1 MIVKKQTLTAS
12 EIFLIAGLNQVTEEY
27 FEMSHLG
34 DEIILQK
41 PERVFNAEL
50 YHQLRKLQE
59 NGYYEVGRIH
69 PDLVK
74 HIKLHLETTKVP
86 PAIINN
92 LCIGDFHPKKIS
104 PDIVF
109 HTGQDNIDNQ
119 LLVAELK
126 MDGASRIN
134 IINDLQKLLFYKLS
148 ALQFKNAVFIY
159 TGSKKDLER
168 KLEFGISKKMLECL
182 IKQYIFIALHQI
194 KGGKKM
200 WNIYQFNNNHV
211 NN

>member
-1 MIVKKQTLTAS
+1 MIVEKQTLTPS
-12 EIFLIAGLNQVTEEY
+12 ENFLIAGLNQVGEEY
-27 FEMSHLG
+27 FQMRHLG
-34 DEIILQK
+34 NENILQK

-50 YHQLRKLQE
+50 YHQLRKLQD

-69 PDLVK
+69 TDLVK
-74 HIKLHLETTKVP
+74 HIKLHLEKTKMP
-86 PAIINN
+86 SAIINN

-134 IINDLQKLLFYKLS
+134 IINDIQKLLFYKLS

-168 KLEFGISKKMLECL
+168 KLEFGMSKKMLECV
-182 IKQYIFIALHQI
+182 IKHNVVIALRLF
-194 KGGKKM
+194 KGRKKM
-200 WNIYQFNNNHV
+200 WNIYEFKNNNV